1 MPQEIPTT
9 SWREPALFEVDA
21 DFDLAVEKQG
31 HRIEGARTG
40 LMRFAAALSAERTYR
55 GPGGRAFQTPPV
67 SGSSPELNLSQC
79 CGRAN
84 RPRGG
89 TGRARN

>member
-31 HRIEGARTG
+31 HRIEGARLG
-40 LMRFAAALSAERTYR
+40 
-55 GPGGRAFQTPPV
+55 
-67 SGSSPELNLSQC
+67 
-79 CGRAN
+79 
-84 RPRGG
+84 
-89 TGRARN
+89 